1 MQRTCL
7 HCSPQ
12 CSLSVGRPA
21 ARDIDLLQ
29 AEVLEQE
36 QRTVA
41 GGKERVLRLREQVE
55 ALEAQLVDARSSLA
69 TYKVRR
75 RGEPHSG

>member
-1 MQRTCL
+1 MHRAVAFTERD
-7 HCSPQ
+7 
-12 CSLSVGRPA
+12 RPA
-21 ARDIDLLQ
+21 AYGHWLLQ

-41 GGKERVLRLREQVE
+41 AGKERILRLREQVE

-69 TYKVRR
+69 TFKVR
-75 RGEPHSG
+75 GKT